1 MGNAGK
7 GAILSRERMLPFFAQ
22 VRGGMPPAGGGGQG
36 AAETAAIEILV
47 IPVHHILEERNIAV
61 WYAAAAAG
69 FYQTVQGIT
78 RILMEHAFHNKN
90 LVTISCGAHHTMI
103 QCVGDSSTER
113 GCKHEVQADK
123 ASKVGQTATAH
134 ADDQGAAGGPGRIC
148 GRLLQDRQESVC
160 DITTICVGLCVQRQG
175 QDAHAYAGAGGS
187 FLGHVGAAPA
197 AVTSH
202 YTTRSRGLRPAAAA
216 APLTSCG
223 IAGTPQR
230 QKGGLHH
237 DSQH

>member
-1 MGNAGK
+1 MLRPSLNLSK
-7 GAILSRERMLPFFAQ
+7 ERDTFVNGAERCVRETRE
-22 VRGGMPPAGGGGQG
+22 GCPA
-36 AAETAAIEILV
+36 
-47 IPVHHILEERNIAV
+47 RNIAR
-61 WYAAAAAG
+61 YAAAAAG

-78 RILMEHAFHNKN
+78 RILAEHTFHNKN
-90 LVTISCGAHHTMI
+90 LVTTSCGSHHAMI
-103 QCVGDSSTER
+103 QCVVVSSTER
-113 GCKHEVQADK
+113 GYKHEVQADK
-123 ASKVGQTATAH
+123 TSQVGQAAAANADNKGTASG
-134 ADDQGAAGGPGRIC
+134 QRRLC
-148 GRLLQDRQESVC
+148 GRLLQDRQEPVC
-160 DITTICVGLCVQRQG
+160 DITAICAGLCVRRQG
-175 QDAHAYAGAGGS
+175 QDAHAHAGAGGG
-187 FLGHVGAAPA
+187 FLGNVGAAPA

>member
-1 MGNAGK
+1 MSLSKERKPFVNGAEGCVRETRK
-7 GAILSRERMLPFFAQ
+7 GC
-22 VRGGMPPAGGGGQG
+22 PA
-36 AAETAAIEILV
+36 
-47 IPVHHILEERNIAV
+47 RNIAR
-61 WYAAAAAG
+61 YAAAAAG

-78 RILMEHAFHNKN
+78 RILAEHTFHNKN
-90 LVTISCGAHHTMI
+90 LVTTSCGSHHAMI
-103 QCVGDSSTER
+103 QCVVVSSTER
-113 GCKHEVQADK
+113 GYKHEVQADK
-123 ASKVGQTATAH
+123 TSQVGQAAAANADNKGTASG
-134 ADDQGAAGGPGRIC
+134 QRRLC
-148 GRLLQDRQESVC
+148 GRLLQDRQEPVC
-160 DITTICVGLCVQRQG
+160 DITAICAGLCVRRQG
-175 QDAHAYAGAGGS
+175 QDAHAHAGAGGG
-187 FLGHVGAAPA
+187 FLGNVGAAPA